1 VTDLRLAMPTLIA
14 WIVLVVVLGLP
25 TGLREGTLPAVT
37 WISVAAG
44 VGALAVGLA
53 FQGYSKRRV
62 HPGARAPHHARTGTA
77 AEVCALVS
85 VTLALTGA
93 VTGVAAATLTTRS
106 PTALMAASDRGAPV
120 ELQGTVTATADQE
133 AGQLR
138 LLATSAQVHASGFR
152 LNSPMLVT
160 DAEFGEIVPGL
171 GDSVVVRATLVP
183 VEGGGSLAFFARAKS
198 PVTIAARAT
207 GVVQWAEQL
216 RSGLRQ
222 TANGL
227 PGDGAALLP
236 GVSIGDTSR
245 VDEGLDRAMKA
256 SGLSHLTAVSGANC
270 AVVVGLVLLA
280 GGLVGL
286 RRWMRIVS
294 SLLVLAAF
302 VVLVTPEPSVQRAA
316 VMAGLALGLQWVGRP
331 VKGLPLI
338 AVAVTVLLLGDPWL
352 ARDYAFAL
360 SVLAT
365 TGLVVLTK
373 PLTALLSRV
382 IPEPLALV
390 LAVPLVAQL
399 SCQPLLLTLE
409 PSLPVH
415 GLLANVLAGP
425 AAPVATVLGLGAC
438 LLGPFWPWAA
448 PAVAAAAWAPAS
460 WIAAVAHFSSD
471 LPGARLSWSGAP
483 WAVVLAGLI
492 VALVG
497 AVLLTT
503 PFRRS
508 RRIAVAALVVCLLP
522 VTSVLAGREVGS
534 RLSQPGLWQ
543 FAQCD
548 VGQGDAVLVK
558 SNEHIALVDTG
569 DDEAL
574 LRECLDRF
582 GVEEIDLLVLT
593 HFDRDHVGAAALL
606 VGRAEK
612 LLVGL
617 RGSTTD
623 SHLVDTFAGS
633 GTEII
638 EAVPDEVLPLGD
650 LQVTVLWPPERSTAG
665 NPASVVLSVVPA
677 PGCAGSCLSAVML
690 GDLGEKEQQRL
701 EGRTSLEPVDI
712 VKVSHHGSKDQS
724 ARLYEA
730 LRPQVALIGVGA
742 KNSYGHPTEKTL
754 ALLARIGARVVRSDL
769 AGTSA
774 LSSTPSGIDV
784 WEQGQRVSAAAPRL
798 DPGRLSRSAAGGGTW
813 LRRRPPRSPLSR
825 STRSRGTGSARPAS
839 SSCRARSSSSP
850 IVPSGSSA
858 TSWSPKILGSK

>member
-1 VTDLRLAMPTLIA
+1 VTDLRLAVPTLVG

-25 TGLREGTLPAVT
+25 TGARGATLPAVT
-37 WISVAAG
+37 LISVVAG
-44 VGALAVGLA
+44 LGALASGLA
-53 FQGYSKRRV
+53 LRR
-62 HPGARAPHHARTGTA
+62 HANRRIHARVNA
-77 AEVCALVS
+77 AEHDRTGAAAAVCALVA
-85 VTLALTGA
+85 VTLALTAA

-106 PTALMAASDRGAPV
+106 PDALMAASGHGGPV
-120 ELQGTVTATADQE
+120 ELHGTVSATADQG

-138 LLATSAQVHASGFR
+138 FVATSATLHGSDVR
-152 LNSPMLVT
+152 LASPMLVT
-160 DAEFGEIVPGL
+160 DADFGETVPGL
-171 GDSVVVRATLVP
+171 GDSVTVRASLVP
-183 VEGGGSLAFFARAKS
+183 VEGGGSLAFFARAAS
-198 PVTIAARAT
+198 PVTIVAPAT
-207 GVVQWAEQL
+207 GLVRWAEQL
-216 RSGLRQ
+216 RSGFRQ
-222 TANGL
+222 TVSDL

-294 SLLVLAAF
+294 SLLVLGAF

-338 AVAVTVLLLGDPWL
+338 AVAVTVLLLSDPWL

-360 SVLAT
+360 SALAT
-365 TGLVVLTK
+365 TGLVVLAK
-373 PLTALLSRV
+373 PLTTLLSRA

-415 GLLANVLAGP
+415 GLVANVLAGP

-448 PAVAAAAWAPAS
+448 HFVAAAAWAPSS
-460 WIAAVAHFSSD
+460 WIAAVARFSSE

-483 WAVVLAGLI
+483 WAVGLAALI
-492 VALVG
+492 VALVA

-508 RRIAVAALVVCLLP
+508 RRIAVVALVVCLLP

-534 RLSQPGLWQ
+534 RLSQPSMWQ

-558 SNEHIALVDTG
+558 SHEHIALVDTG

-574 LRECLDRF
+574 LLECLDRF
-582 GVEEIDLLVLT
+582 GVEEVDLLVLT
-593 HFDRDHVGAAALL
+593 HFDRDHVGAAGLL
-606 VGRAEK
+606 VGRAER
-612 LLVGL
+612 LLVGP
-617 RGSTTD
+617 RGSTAD
-623 SHLVDTFAGS
+623 SHLVDAFAGS
-633 GTEII
+633 GAEIV
-638 EAVPDEVLPLGD
+638 EAVPDETIPLGD
-650 LQVTVLWPPERSTAG
+650 LRFTVLWPPERSTAG
-665 NPASVVLSVVPA
+665 NPASVVLSVAPA
-677 PGCAGSCLSAVML
+677 PGCTGSCLTAVML

-701 EGRTSLEPVDI
+701 EGRASLERVDV

-724 ARLYEA
+724 ARLYET
-730 LRPQVALIGVGA
+730 LRPQVALIGVGV

-754 ALLARIGARVVRSDL
+754 ALLSRVGARVVRSDL

-784 WEQGQRVSAAAPRL
+784 WELGQRVSAAAPRL

-813 LRRRPPRSPLSR
+813 LRRRPPKSRLSR

-839 SSCRARSSSSP
+839 SWCQAPSSSSP
-850 IVPSGSSA
+850 IEPSGSSA